1 MMKEINITLPDNSVK
16 RVPTG
21 STPQDVANIIGHNLG
36 RAVVISKIDGILKD
50 LNHTLE
56 KDCRLELFTGES
68 SIGHNTLLHSTAHL
82 MAQAVKYFYPHSKVA
97 IGPTIDNGFYYDFD
111 VDISFTEDVLT
122 KIELKMKEL
131 AKEAQEIERNEI
143 TAKEALKLFESLN
156 ESYKIEI
163 IQQINPEDQISTYKQ
178 TDFIDLCRGPHV
190 SNTSKIKYFKLLSTA
205 GAYWRGDEKNKMLQR
220 IYGTAFS
227 TKKALKN
234 HLNLLEEAKK
244 RDHRKLGKELKLFA
258 FDDEIGP
265 GLPLWL
271 PNGASII
278 EEIETLAK
286 ETEKKAG
293 YDLVRSPHLTKS
305 ILYEKSGHLNHYK
318 DSMYPAMDIDG
329 IEYYVKPMN
338 CPHHHKIYASSPK
351 SYRDLPLRLAE
362 YGTCYRYEKSGQLF
376 GLMRVRS
383 LQMNDAHIYCTKDQF
398 KEEFLNVCRMYLY
411 YFDIFGIEKYSMR
424 LSLHSEDELGNK
436 YVNEPDL
443 WLETEKW
450 VREALIEGNI
460 DFAEV
465 PGEAA
470 FYGPKIDVQVW
481 SAIGK
486 EFTLATNQVDFAVPS
501 KFDLQY
507 IDENGQSQV
516 PICIHRAPL
525 GTHERFIGFLIEH
538 FGGNFPT
545 WLAPVQVVI
554 LPVSDKYT
562 EYAKTVLKTL
572 KDDGI
577 RVKLNDRSDKI
588 GSKIRQAELDKIN
601 FMLIVGERET
611 KNRTVS
617 VRKRFEGDHGEV
629 EIASFIKSLKKIIN
643 NRSITH
649 RKEADATSE

>member
-1 MMKEINITLPDNSVK
+1 
-16 RVPTG
+16 
-21 STPQDVANIIGHNLG
+21 
-36 RAVVISKIDGILKD
+36 
-50 LNHTLE
+50 
-56 KDCRLELFTGES
+56 
-68 SIGHNTLLHSTAHL
+68 

>member
-1 MMKEINITLPDNSVK
+1 
-16 RVPTG
+16 
-21 STPQDVANIIGHNLG
+21 
-36 RAVVISKIDGILKD
+36 
-50 LNHTLE
+50 
-56 KDCRLELFTGES
+56 
-68 SIGHNTLLHSTAHL
+68 
-82 MAQAVKYFYPHSKVA
+82 
-97 IGPTIDNGFYYDFD
+97 
-111 VDISFTEDVLT
+111 
-122 KIELKMKEL
+122 
-131 AKEAQEIERNEI
+131 
-143 TAKEALKLFESLN
+143 
-156 ESYKIEI
+156 
-163 IQQINPEDQISTYKQ
+163 
-178 TDFIDLCRGPHV
+178 
-190 SNTSKIKYFKLLSTA
+190 
-205 GAYWRGDEKNKMLQR
+205 
-220 IYGTAFS
+220 
-227 TKKALKN
+227 
-234 HLNLLEEAKK
+234 
-244 RDHRKLGKELKLFA
+244 
-258 FDDEIGP
+258 
-265 GLPLWL
+265 
-271 PNGASII
+271 
-278 EEIETLAK
+278 
-286 ETEKKAG
+286 
-293 YDLVRSPHLTKS
+293 
-305 ILYEKSGHLNHYK
+305 
-318 DSMYPAMDIDG
+318 
-329 IEYYVKPMN
+329 
-338 CPHHHKIYASSPK
+338 
-351 SYRDLPLRLAE
+351 
-362 YGTCYRYEKSGQLF
+362 
-376 GLMRVRS
+376 
-383 LQMNDAHIYCTKDQF
+383 
-398 KEEFLNVCRMYLY
+398 
-411 YFDIFGIEKYSMR
+411 MR

-443 WLETEKW
+443 WLETERW

-460 DFAEV
+460 DFVEV

-601 FMLIVGERET
+601 FMLIVGEREI

-629 EIASFIKSLKKIIN
+629 EIASFTKSLKKIIN

>member
-1 MMKEINITLPDNSVK
+1 MKDINITLPDNSVK

-36 RAVVISKIDGILKD
+36 KAVVISKIDGILKD
-50 LNHTLE
+50 LNHPLE

-68 SIGHNTLLHSTAHL
+68 TIGHNTLLHSTAHL
-82 MAQAVKYFYPHSKVA
+82 MAQAVKYFFPQTKVA

-111 VDISFTEDVLT
+111 VDIPFTEDVLT

-143 TAKEALKLFESLN
+143 TAKEALKLFKSLN

-271 PNGASII
+271 PNGATII

-443 WLETEKW
+443 WLETERW

-460 DFAEV
+460 DFVEV

-601 FMLIVGERET
+601 FMLIVGEREI

-629 EIASFIKSLKKIIN
+629 EIASFTKSLKKIIN

>member
-1 MMKEINITLPDNSVK
+1 MKDINITLPDNSVK

-36 RAVVISKIDGILKD
+36 KAVVISKIDGILKD
-50 LNHTLE
+50 LNHPLE

-68 SIGHNTLLHSTAHL
+68 TIGHNTLLHSTAHL
-82 MAQAVKYFYPHSKVA
+82 MAQAVKYFFPQTKVA

-111 VDISFTEDVLT
+111 VDIPFTEDVLT

-143 TAKEALKLFESLN
+143 TAKEALKLFKSLN

-178 TDFIDLCRGPHV
+178 TNFIDLCRGPHV

-443 WLETEKW
+443 WLETERW

-460 DFAEV
+460 DFVEV

-601 FMLIVGERET
+601 FMLIVGEREI

-629 EIASFIKSLKKIIN
+629 EIASFTKSLKKIIN

>member
-1 MMKEINITLPDNSVK
+1 MKDIKITLPDNSVK
-16 RVPTG
+16 KVPSG
-21 STPQDVANIIGHNLG
+21 STPQDVANLIGRNLAK
-36 RAVVISKIDGILKD
+36 AVVIAKIDGNLKD
-50 LNHTLE
+50 LNHSLE

-68 SIGHNTLLHSTAHL
+68 SIGHDTLLHSTAHL
-82 MAQAVKYFYPHSKVA
+82 MAQAVKHFYPHAKVA

-111 VDISFTEDVLT
+111 IDIPFSENFLT

-143 TAKEALKLFESLN
+143 NAKDALKLFKSLN
-156 ESYKIEI
+156 ENYKIEI

-178 TDFIDLCRGPHV
+178 SDFIDLCRGPHV
-190 SNTSKIKYFKLLSTA
+190 SNTSKIKHFKLLSIA
-205 GAYWRGDEKNKMLQR
+205 GAYWRGDENNKMLQR

-227 TKKALKN
+227 TKRALKK
-234 HLNLLEEAKK
+234 HLHLLEEAKK
-244 RDHRKLGKELKLFA
+244 RDHRKLGKDLKLFA

-271 PNGASII
+271 PNGATII
-278 EEIETLAK
+278 EEIENLAK
-286 ETEKKAG
+286 ETERRAG

-305 ILYEKSGHLNHYK
+305 ILYEKSGHLYHYK

-329 IEYYVKPMN
+329 VEYYVKPMN

-398 KEEFLNVCRMYLY
+398 KEEFLNVCKMYLY

-424 LSLHSEDELGNK
+424 LSLHSEEELGNK
-436 YVNEPDL
+436 YINEPDL
-443 WLETEKW
+443 WLETENW

-460 DFAEV
+460 DFVEV

-507 IDENGQSQV
+507 VDANGKNQV

-538 FGGNFPT
+538 FGGDFPV
-545 WLAPVQVVI
+545 WLAPVQVII
-554 LPVSDKYT
+554 LPVSDKFV

-588 GSKIRQAELDKIN
+588 GSKIRQAEIDKIN
-601 FMLIVGERET
+601 FMLIVGQREME
-611 KNRTVS
+611 NGTVS

-629 EIASFIKSLKKIIN
+629 EITSFTKSLKEIIN
-643 NRSITH
+643 DRSITH
-649 RKEADATSE
+649 RKEANATSE